1 MSDFRAEL
9 KYAESHEWLKIES
22 DGSVVLGITDHAQDA
37 LGDVVYVE
45 LPDVGDQID
54 AGAEVAVVESVKAAS
69 DIYTPISGEVVEIN
83 AGLQDDPSMVNNS
96 PYDLGW
102 FMRLKPQ
109 DLQSIEDL
117 LDIDGYR
124 ALVED

>member
-1 MSDFRAEL
+1 
-9 KYAESHEWLKIES
+9 
-22 DGSVVLGITDHAQDA
+22 
-37 LGDVVYVE
+37 VVYVE

-83 AGLQDDPSMVNNS
+83 AGLQDDPSMVNSS